1 MPRRKELTAYP
12 EEYFRAIERA
22 HDDGEFIIP
31 CPTHKDAEAVRA
43 QLYVFRDVLRS
54 ENHHLAGVADK
65 LSFNIDG
72 TKLILRVP
80 QAIGVGEL
88 REALNEQT

>member
-22 HDDGEFIIP
+22 YGDGEFVIP
-31 CPTHKDAEAVRA
+31 CANHKDAEAFRA

-54 ENHHLAGVADK
+54 EDHRLASLADE

-72 TKLILRVP
+72 SKLILRVP
-80 QAIGVGEL
+80 QAPGVDEL
-88 REALNEQT
+88 REALK